1 MTDEPTP
8 APELVEH
15 YLQRLR
21 AASADLPGAQRDE
34 LLGDI
39 TAHLAEAVPEGAD
52 ELTARRALDALGA
65 PEQVAAAARAENGT
79 VRGPSPGS
87 AQAFDVIAVL
97 LLLLGGFV
105 VPVLGW
111 VAGVVMLWS
120 SPRWPVKDKWLGTL
134 VWPGVV
140 VVGFYT
146 LVLLEVAGVRS
157 AGLQAWFGLGLLALG
172 VLAWTFWRLLT
183 RSRDALSGSIG
194 SAA

>member
-1 MTDEPTP
+1 MTDEPIP
-8 APELVEH
+8 AAELVER

-79 VRGPSPGS
+79 VTGSSPGS
-87 AQAFDVIAVL
+87 AQAFDVVAVL

-111 VAGVVMLWS
+111 IAGVMMLWS
-120 SPRWPVKDKWLGTL
+120 SPRWPEGDKWLGTL
-134 VWPGVV
+134 VWPGVIV
-140 VVGFYT
+140 MGVAAF
-146 LVLLEVAGVRS
+146 VAGGQVVLG
-157 AGLQAWFGLGLLALG
+157 AGLLGLV

-183 RSRDALSGSIG
+183 RSRDALGG
-194 SAA
+194 GAGAAS

>member
-8 APELVEH
+8 AHELVER
-15 YLQRLR
+15 YVLRLR
-21 AASADLPGAQRDE
+21 TASADLPGAQRDE

-65 PEQVAAAARAENGT
+65 PEQVAAAAHVEHGAVARPVA
-79 VRGPSPGS
+79 GS
-87 AQAFDVIAVL
+87 AQAFDVSAVL

-111 VAGVVMLWS
+111 VAGVVMLWI
-120 SPRWPVKDKWLGTL
+120 SPRWSAKDKWLGTL
-134 VWPGVV
+134 VVPGVV
-140 VVGFYT
+140 VAGF
-146 LVLLEVAGVRS
+146 LSLAWLHALGAGT
-157 AGLQAWFGLGLLALG
+157 GGWLGIGVLALG
-172 VLAWTFWRLLT
+172 LLAWTFWRLLT
-183 RSRDALSGSIG
+183 RSRDALGGGVG